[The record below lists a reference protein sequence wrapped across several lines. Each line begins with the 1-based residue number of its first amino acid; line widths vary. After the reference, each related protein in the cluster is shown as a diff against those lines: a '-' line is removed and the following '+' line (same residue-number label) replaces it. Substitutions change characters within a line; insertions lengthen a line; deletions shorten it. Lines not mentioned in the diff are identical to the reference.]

1 MTNENART
9 LTAEEFVN
17 QGILHTHSAA
27 WRIGRA
33 VKLVQSGCWAGDG
46 TSADAIVEESGG
58 PNSAKILFEGKIV
71 EMSNRLI
78 KGHSIG
84 QLIVEGYSPSF
95 EAGDVSSPGFAVQPN
110 AKIRQHLRINF
121 EIVGRAD

>member
-1 MTNENART
+1 VVVGLVMAHLLT
-9 LTAEEFVN
+9 LLWKNVVGLI
-17 QGILHTHSAA
+17 QLRSSSKG
-27 WRIGRA
+27 
-33 VKLVQSGCWAGDG
+33 KC
-46 TSADAIVEESGG
+46 GG